1 MKIIKV
7 INNNTVSVIDDKGK
21 EQIISGKGIGFG
33 KKYGDEPDKDKI
45 QKMYLVT
52 DSELRKRLIECLTE
66 IPYEHIK
73 LTADLVDYISS
84 HIDGQLNESLIIT
97 LSDHISFAIERKKAG
112 A

>member
-1 MKIIKV
+1 
-7 INNNTVSVIDDKGK
+7 
-21 EQIISGKGIGFG
+21 
-33 KKYGDEPDKDKI
+33 
-45 QKMYLVT
+45 MYLVT

-97 LSDHISFAIERKKAG
+97 LSDHISFAIERKSRDLNLKPAYGRHKRLLPEGAG
-112 A
+112 SWKILRGGDISAFGS